1 MLALTSML
9 SVATQEFRYRRYRR
23 ALFSLLCE
31 QPIATPLCSSR
42 RCRGKPF
49 SMEGRVPAKGN
60 IQQQERF
67 VEQRVSVDDGSENL
81 LLVFLLHQ

>member
-1 MLALTSML
+1 
-9 SVATQEFRYRRYRR
+9 
-23 ALFSLLCE
+23 
-31 QPIATPLCSSR
+31 
-42 RCRGKPF
+42 
-49 SMEGRVPAKGN
+49 MEGRVPAKGN